1 MARSVLTDR
10 TLKALARRPAAHGKT
25 YDVADGIVPGLAAR
39 VMPSG
44 QISFVLLTRFP
55 GARNPTRRSLGS
67 YGALTLDEARTKAR
81 AWLGMIKRG
90 IDPGAAEQQTRAD
103 NLHRQANTFAVVLE
117 DYIRLAVV
125 GPDLKKPL
133 QRRGRE
139 VARDLRRTFVPL
151 WGVRPVTDIT
161 RRDVL
166 LVIEGVRDV
175 GTEQTVS
182 QGLERSD
189 AGTVGNRRKA
199 RGTPAQARNALSS
212 LKTLFG
218 WAIYRGVYGIETSP
232 CAEMRAERI
241 VGGAKKRGRIL
252 SDNELRA
259 FWRAT
264 GRMGYPIGPLYRLLL
279 LSGLRLNEAADA
291 SPHEL
296 DYSRAAWTIPAD
308 RMKGK
313 NATAR
318 PHVVPLTKDILEL
331 FESLPQFEDAQFV
344 FSTTF
349 GVSPVWVSS
358 QVKSRLDR
366 RMLRTL
372 QAVARRRGED
382 PCKVELPGWVNHDLR
397 RTLRTGLSALR
408 INGARVDRDVREA
421 VLAHAKPGLDGVY
434 DLYDLFDEKRDALEA
449 WAARLRNLVEPPAK
463 NVVPFPSRTGT
474 SDQIV

>member
-1 MARSVLTDR
+1 MARVVLTDR
-10 TLKALARRPAAHGKT
+10 TLKALARRPPERETT
-25 YDVADGIVPGLAAR
+25 YVDAVVPGFGAR

-44 QISFVLLTRFP
+44 QVTFVLFTRFP

-67 YGALTLDEARTKAR
+67 YGALTLEEARTKAR
-81 AWLGMIKRG
+81 AWLTMVKCGV
-90 IDPGAAEQQTRAD
+90 DPKVAEQKTRGD
-103 NLHRQANTFAVVLE
+103 NLRRQANTFAAVLE
-117 DYIRLAVV
+117 DYIRLAVI
-125 GPDLKKPL
+125 GPDPKNPL
-133 QRRGRE
+133 QRRGNE

-151 WGVRPVTDIT
+151 WGSRPVTDIT

-166 LVIEGVRDV
+166 MVIEGVRDV
-175 GTEQTVS
+175 GTEQTVA
-182 QGLERSD
+182 QGTERSD
-189 AGTVGNRRKA
+189 AGPVGKHRKA
-199 RGTPAQARNALSS
+199 RGTPTQARNALSS

-218 WAIYRGVYGIETSP
+218 WVIYRGVYGIETSP
-232 CAEMRAERI
+232 CGEMRAERI
-241 VGGAKKRGRIL
+241 VGVAKKRGRIL

-318 PHVVPLTKDILEL
+318 PHVVPLTKDIREL
-331 FESLPQFEDAQFV
+331 FESLPQFENARFV

-349 GVSPVWVSS
+349 GASPVWGSS
-358 QVKSRLDR
+358 QVKARLDR

-372 QAVARRRGED
+372 RAAARRRGED
-382 PCKVELPGWVNHDLR
+382 PRKVELPGWVNHDLR
-397 RTLRTGLSALR
+397 RTLRTGLSALK
-408 INGARVDRDVREA
+408 INGVRIDRDVREA

-434 DLYDLFDEKRDALEA
+434 DLYDLFDEKQTALEA
-449 WAARLRNLVEPPAK
+449 WAAQLRNLVEPPATK
-463 NVVPFPSRTGT
+463 NVVPFPGRTGT
-474 SDQIV
+474 GDKIV